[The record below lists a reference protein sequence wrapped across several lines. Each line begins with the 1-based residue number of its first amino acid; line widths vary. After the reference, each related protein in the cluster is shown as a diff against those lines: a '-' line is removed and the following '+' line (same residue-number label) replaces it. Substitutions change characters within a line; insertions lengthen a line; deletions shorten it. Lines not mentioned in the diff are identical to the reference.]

1 MSTILLA
8 VHLMI
13 ALAMIVLVLLQRSEG
28 GALGIGGGSSGD
40 GLMSGR
46 GLGNAL
52 TRSTGILAGLFFVT
66 SIGLTLLGTM
76 ENRSS
81 VFDGVESSS
90 GNPLEAP
97 APALPVP
104 VAPAPAL
111 PTPE

>member
-1 MSTILLA
+1 MSTILLV

-28 GALGIGGGSSGD
+28 GALGIGGGSGD

-52 TRSTGILAGLFFVT
+52 TRTTGILAGLFFLT
-66 SIGLTLLGTM
+66 SIGLTVLGTM

-81 VFDGVESSS
+81 VLDVVDPNES
-90 GNPLEAP
+90 NPLEAP

-104 VAPAPAL
+104 VVPAPAL

>member
-1 MSTILLA
+1 MSTILLV

-28 GALGIGGGSSGD
+28 GALGIGGGSGD

-52 TRSTGILAGLFFVT
+52 TRTTGILAGLFFLT
-66 SIGLTLLGTM
+66 SIGLTVLGTM

-81 VFDGVESSS
+81 VLDGVDPNDS
-90 GNPLEAP
+90 NPLEAP